1 MQATAANRSAGIRLQ
16 ARLPGR
22 EPAARLDLKPVFAQ
36 TGIARTVEARSEL
49 RDGARNTPC
58 AYGQQLVPSKTDHI
72 LVKPAPPPPRI
83 SWDFE
88 SWMDSQQLA
97 NS

>member
-72 LVKPAPPPPRI
+72 LVKPAPPPRI